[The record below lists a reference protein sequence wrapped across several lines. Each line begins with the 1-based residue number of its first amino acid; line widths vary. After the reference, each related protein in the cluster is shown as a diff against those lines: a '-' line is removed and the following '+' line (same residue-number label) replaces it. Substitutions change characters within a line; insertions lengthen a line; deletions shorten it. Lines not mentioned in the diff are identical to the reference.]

1 MRPPRPRYVNQFLV
15 DRPSPNPLHV
25 NRSLVERPP
34 VLLYLAI
41 SYRLDEGRH
50 RNVKIEIMPKSL
62 TKYAPKTMRSK
73 DKPALKKPRLAKSK
87 KPKKPRSPKPRVPQK
102 CELCAFEAPRE
113 SILKRHKQAAHGVG
127 VVWNFCEQ
135 PNCSKKF
142 KTKGEYKAH
151 LRQAHNIGVVWYYCN
166 VEGCD
171 HKSKTK
177 GHLKDHLRDRHLV
190 NVVWHECPEESKL
203 HTCSP
208 IFYQCTFRL
217 TWSHFYVL
225 HSIRSLLFY

>member
-1 MRPPRPRYVNQFLV
+1 
-15 DRPSPNPLHV
+15 
-25 NRSLVERPP
+25 
-34 VLLYLAI
+34 
-41 SYRLDEGRH
+41 
-50 RNVKIEIMPKSL
+50 
-62 TKYAPKTMRSK
+62 
-73 DKPALKKPRLAKSK
+73 
-87 KPKKPRSPKPRVPQK
+87 VPQK